1 MKYDSPVLLKDTAVA
16 ARSGEPAVLRRRH
29 IECRVCLGQHD
40 EGIHSATLS
49 VHQWFRNEVIRC
61 WATPEELAARAEALW
76 MAYHGAELAKA
87 GGFMP

>member
-1 MKYDSPVLLKDTAVA
+1 MKHDPPVFVEDA
-16 ARSGEPAVLRRRH
+16 ASATRTGEPAVLRRP
-29 IECRVCLGQHD
+29 IECPVCLGQHD
-40 EGIHSATLS
+40 EGIHTATLS

-76 MAYHGAELAKA
+76 MACHGTSLAKA